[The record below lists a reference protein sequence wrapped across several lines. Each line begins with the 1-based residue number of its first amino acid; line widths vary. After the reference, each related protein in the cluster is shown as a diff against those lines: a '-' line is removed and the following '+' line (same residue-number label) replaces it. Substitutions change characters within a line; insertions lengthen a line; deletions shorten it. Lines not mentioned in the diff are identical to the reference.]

1 MQLSPETRKRVD
13 FLFLADAREEV
24 IRLLEESC
32 GTNLPFCENKNEF
45 ELERIRYAALKL
57 SNGDVKR
64 LRDAVRLA
72 SIDWRDLL
80 MAAGFGY
87 DATIHNSWLPNGHH
101 G

>member
-13 FLFLADAREEV
+13 FLFLADEREEV

-64 LRDAVRLA
+64 LQDAVRLA

-87 DATIHNSWLPNGHH
+87 DATIHNSWLPNGHN